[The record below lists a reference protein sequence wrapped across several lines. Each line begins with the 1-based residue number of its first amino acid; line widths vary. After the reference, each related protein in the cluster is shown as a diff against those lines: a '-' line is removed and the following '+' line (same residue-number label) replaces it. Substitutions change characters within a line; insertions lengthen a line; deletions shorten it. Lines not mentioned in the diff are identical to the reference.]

1 METYNFRK
9 QTRQYLNVLK
19 GLLEEGR
26 NLGLDLSPIFKKLES
41 VTKAIDD
48 GMVRIVLLGSFSDGK
63 TSAIAGLLGRLESTM
78 KIDPDESSDELVVYR
93 PMGMRE
99 GFEIVDTPGLFGTKE
114 KEIDG
119 KNVKISEITEKYI
132 SEAHI
137 VIYVCDALTP
147 LKESHAEIIRKVL
160 RDYKKLDST
169 VFVINKMDVA
179 GYNPKNEAIFKKG
192 TEIKKQNLISRLR
205 DTIALTDEEE
215 KRLNIVCICA
225 DPKSKGLDY
234 WFGMMGEYLALSRIG
249 DLRAVIDK
257 VIEAKDVEYLQDT
270 TMQSSVKDMVSSVC
284 KEIGLVNKPVEH
296 ALMKVE
302 ASVQDLQL
310 ESSGLRSQ
318 LLLTKKEVIRKL
330 DELKKGIIADIDGA
344 SLNTIANVVENDL
357 GIQGK
362 EVTFYIFKRNVNMI
376 LSECAETNSAHI
388 FATAV
393 KFENAYKMQEEM
405 LRDAV
410 GKGATF
416 LGKQISGDQVRAIK
430 NVVKDYNLTPWNLIK
445 FGDKTAR
452 WLGRLG
458 IVMAAA
464 VEIWDWYSEYKDK
477 EKLDTIKQELKK
489 SINDAFSEL
498 YSMLDS
504 DESFYKNFAPSYL
517 DLCQVLKERTDEIQ
531 VLRDKLDSLSD
542 YKDKLK
548 DWYGDDIEDAEYEEI

>member
-19 GLLEEGR
+19 ELLEDGHK
-26 NLGLDLSPIFKKLES
+26 LGLDLSPIFKKLES

-48 GMVRIVLLGSFSDGK
+48 GLVRIVLLGSFSDGK
-63 TSAIAGLLGRLESTM
+63 TSAIAGLLGRLENTM
-78 KIDPDESSDELVVYR
+78 KIDPDESSDELEVYR
-93 PMGMRE
+93 PMGLKQ

-114 KEIDG
+114 KEVDG
-119 KNVKISEITEKYI
+119 KNIKISEITEKYI

-179 GYNPKNEAIFKKG
+179 GYNPRNEAIFKKG

-215 KRLNIVCICA
+215 RRLNIVCICA

-234 WFGMMGEYLALSRIG
+234 WFGMMNEYLALSRIG
-249 DLRAVIDK
+249 DLRTVIDK
-257 VIEAKDVEYLQDT
+257 VIEAKDVEYLQDA
-270 TMQSSVKDMVSSVC
+270 TMQSSVKDMISSVC
-284 KEIGLVNKPVEH
+284 QEISIVNKPVEN

-302 ASVQDLQL
+302 ASVQDLQQ
-310 ESSGLRSQ
+310 ESNGLRSQ

-344 SLNTIANVVENDL
+344 SLDTIGQVIENDL
-357 GIQGK
+357 GVQGK

-376 LSECAETNSAHI
+376 LSECAETNNTHI

-393 KFENAYKMQEEM
+393 KFENAYQMQEEM

-410 GKGATF
+410 GKGASF
-416 LGKQISGDQVRAIK
+416 LGKQISGDQVRVIK

-452 WLGRLG
+452 WLGRIG

-477 EKLDTIKQELKK
+477 EKLDIIKQELKK

-498 YSMLDS
+498 YTMLDT
-504 DESFYKNFAPSYL
+504 DESFYNNFAPSYL
-517 DLCQVLKERTDEIQ
+517 DLCQVLKERTEEIQ
-531 VLRDKLDSLSD
+531 VLRDKLASLSD
-542 YKDKLK
+542 YKNRLK
-548 DWYGDDIEDAEYEEI
+548 DWYGDDIEDAEFEEV

>member
-26 NLGLDLSPIFKKLES
+26 KLGLELSPIFKKLES

-48 GMVRIVLLGSFSDGK
+48 GVVRIVLLGSFSDGK
-63 TSAIAGLLGRLESTM
+63 TSAIAGLLGRLENTM
-78 KIDPDESSDELVVYR
+78 KIDPEESSDELVVYR
-93 PMGMRE
+93 PMGMKE

-147 LKESHAEIIRKVL
+147 LKESHTEIIRKVL

-179 GYNPKNEAIFKKG
+179 GYNPKNDAIFKKG

-234 WFGMMGEYLALSRIG
+234 WFGMMGDYLALSRIG

-257 VIEAKDVEYLQDT
+257 VIEAKDVEYLQDA

-284 KEIGLVNKPVEH
+284 KEIGVVNKPVEH

-302 ASVQDLQL
+302 
-310 ESSGLRSQ
+310 
-318 LLLTKKEVIRKL
+318 
-330 DELKKGIIADIDGA
+330 
-344 SLNTIANVVENDL
+344 
-357 GIQGK
+357 
-362 EVTFYIFKRNVNMI
+362 YVNK
-376 LSECAETNSAHI
+376 CHI
-388 FATAV
+388 F
-393 KFENAYKMQEEM
+393 
-405 LRDAV
+405 
-410 GKGATF
+410 
-416 LGKQISGDQVRAIK
+416 
-430 NVVKDYNLTPWNLIK
+430 
-445 FGDKTAR
+445 
-452 WLGRLG
+452 
-458 IVMAAA
+458 IV
-464 VEIWDWYSEYKDK
+464 
-477 EKLDTIKQELKK
+477 
-489 SINDAFSEL
+489 
-498 YSMLDS
+498 
-504 DESFYKNFAPSYL
+504 YL
-517 DLCQVLKERTDEIQ
+517 E
-531 VLRDKLDSLSD
+531 
-542 YKDKLK
+542 
-548 DWYGDDIEDAEYEEI
+548 

>member
-1 METYNFRK
+1 MEAFNFRK

-19 GLLEEGR
+19 GLLEEGHR
-26 NLGLDLSPIFKKLES
+26 LGLEMTPIFKKLES

-48 GMVRIVLLGSFSDGK
+48 GIVRIVLLGSFSDGK
-63 TSAIAGLLGRLESTM
+63 TSAIAGLLGRLENT
-78 KIDPDESSDELVVYR
+78 IYR
-93 PMGMRE
+93 PMGLKQ

-119 KNVKISEITEKYI
+119 KNVRISEITEKYI

-147 LKESHAEIIRKVL
+147 LKESHAEVIRKVL

-179 GYNPKNEAIFKKG
+179 GYNPRNEAIFKKG
-192 TEIKKQNLISRLR
+192 TEIKKENLISRLR
-205 DTIALTDEEE
+205 DTIALTEEEE

-234 WFGMMGEYLALSRIG
+234 WFGMMNEYLALSRIN
-249 DLRAVIDK
+249 DLRDVIDK
-257 VIEAKDVEYLQDT
+257 VIEVKDVEYLKDA
-270 TMQSSVKDMVSSVC
+270 TMQSSVKDMIASVC
-284 KEIGLVNKPVEH
+284 QEISAVNKPVEH

-302 ASVQDLQL
+302 ESVQDLQL
-310 ESSGLRSQ
+310 ESNGLRSQ

-344 SLNTIANVVENDL
+344 SLDTIGHVIEDDL
-357 GIQGK
+357 GVQGK
-362 EVTFYIFKRNVNMI
+362 EVTFYIFRRNVNMI
-376 LSECAETNSAHI
+376 LSECAETNNTHI

-393 KFENAYKMQEEM
+393 KFETAYKRQEEM
-405 LRDAV
+405 LRDAA

-416 LGKQISGDQVRAIK
+416 LGKQISDNQVQVIR

-445 FGDKTAR
+445 FGEKTTK
-452 WLGRLG
+452 WLGRIG
-458 IVMAAA
+458 IVMTAM
-464 VEIWDWYSEYKDK
+464 VEIYDWYSEYKDK
-477 EKLDTIKQELKK
+477 ERLDVIKQELKK

-498 YSMLDS
+498 YMMLESED
-504 DESFYKNFAPSYL
+504 SFYKNFAPSYI
-517 DLCQVLKERTDEIQ
+517 DLCKVLKERTEEVQ
-531 VLRDKLDSLSD
+531 ALRDKIAALTD
-542 YKDKLK
+542 YKERLK
-548 DWYGDDIEDAEYEEI
+548 DWYGDDIEEAEFEEI